1 MVTNGPLTLKGT
13 LFLCCRM
20 HAPGLQGMP
29 NDTRISC
36 CPANLTPLH
45 FCWACSA
52 SSAELMSTKANPRE
66 DPEGAV
72 KATWMGWERGKSL
85 RDTCIWWREEGRN
98 FALNIHMVGGGSGGG
113 GKNVHIVSQRL
124 RETNAYQRLHLQ
136 QTQIVSQ

>member
-1 MVTNGPLTLKGT
+1 MVINGPLTLKGT

-36 CPANLTPLH
+36 CPANVTPLH

-72 KATWMGWERGKSL
+72 SATW
-85 RDTCIWWREEGRN
+85 
-98 FALNIHMVGGGSGGG
+98 GGGCGDGCGGDGGG
-113 GKNVHIVSQRL
+113 GGGGGGGG
-124 RETNAYQRLHLQ
+124 ETIYLERIL
-136 QTQIVSQ
+136 T